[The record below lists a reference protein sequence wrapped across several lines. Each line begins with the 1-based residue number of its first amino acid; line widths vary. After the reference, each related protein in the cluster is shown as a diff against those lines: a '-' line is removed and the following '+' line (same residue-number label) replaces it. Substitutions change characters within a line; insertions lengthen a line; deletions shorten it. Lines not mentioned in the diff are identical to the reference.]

1 MHEINL
7 HDYVYINKANKK
19 CRDSSNHVMSR
30 PCCDAWAIISLI
42 AIHHTSEVE
51 AVSTLIC

>member
-30 PCCDAWAIISLI
+30 PCCDARAIISLI